1 MADNTTQSVNQ
12 AQDATCSMQQTIQ
25 DLMGVQMNVFQRL
38 GEVQQ
43 KAFSQAV
50 KAINAQFQLL
60 SRTCD
65 PREFASA
72 QADLVKEYGQRYVD
86 CANQAIDITVQAWQ
100 EYGDR
105 LEKTVNTVTDKAQR
119 AASPRKA
126 A

>member
-1 MADNTTQSVNQ
+1 MTDNTTQLVNQ
-12 AQDATCSMQQTIQ
+12 AQDATHSMHQTLQ

-38 GEVQQ
+38 GEVQRRV
-43 KAFSQAV
+43 FSQAV
-50 KAINAQFQLL
+50 EAANAQFQLL
-60 SRTCD
+60 RRTRD

-86 CANQAIDITVQAWQ
+86 CANQAIDITMQAWQ

-119 AASPRKA
+119 ADSPRKA

>member
-12 AQDATCSMQQTIQ
+12 AQDATRSMYQTIQ
-25 DLMGVQMNVFQRL
+25 DLMGVQMKVFQRL
-38 GEVQQ
+38 GEVQR

-50 KAINAQFQLL
+50 EATNAQFQLL
-60 SRTCD
+60 SRTRD

-72 QADLVKEYGQRYVD
+72 QADLVKKYGQRYVD

-119 AASPRKA
+119 ADSPRKA

>member
-1 MADNTTQSVNQ
+1 MTDNTTQVVNQ
-12 AQDATCSMQQTIQ
+12 AQDATRSMQQTIQ

-38 GEVQQ
+38 GEVQR

-50 KAINAQFQLL
+50 EATNAQFQLL
-60 SRTCD
+60 RRTGD
-65 PREFASA
+65 LREFASA
-72 QADLVKEYGQRYVD
+72 QADLVKEYGQRYVN
-86 CANQAIDITVQAWQ
+86 CVNQAIDVTVQAWQ

-119 AASPRKA
+119 AALPKKA

>member
-1 MADNTTQSVNQ
+1 MTDNTTQSVNQ
-12 AQDATCSMQQTIQ
+12 AQDATRSMHQTIQ
-25 DLMGVQMNVFQRL
+25 DLIGVQMNVFQRL

-50 KAINAQFQLL
+50 KATNAQFQLL
-60 SRTCD
+60 SQTRD
-65 PREFASA
+65 PREFAFA
-72 QADLVKEYGQRYVD
+72 QADLVKEYGQRYVN

-119 AASPRKA
+119 AASPRKVV
-126 A
+126 

>member
-1 MADNTTQSVNQ
+1 MTDNTTQLVNQ
-12 AQDATCSMQQTIQ
+12 AQDATRSMQQTLQ
-25 DLMGVQMNVFQRL
+25 DLVGVQMNVFQRL
-38 GEVQQ
+38 GEVQR

-50 KAINAQFQLL
+50 EATNAQFQLL
-60 SRTCD
+60 SRSSD

-105 LEKTVNTVTDKAQR
+105 LEKTVNTATDKAQW
-119 AASPRKA
+119 ADSPRKA

>member
-1 MADNTTQSVNQ
+1 MTDNTTQLVSQ
-12 AQDATCSMQQTIQ
+12 AQDATRSVQQTIQ
-25 DLMGVQMNVFQRL
+25 DLMGVQMKVFQRL
-38 GEVQQ
+38 GEVQR

-50 KAINAQFQLL
+50 EATNAQFQLL
-60 SRTCD
+60 SRSSD

-72 QADLVKEYGQRYVD
+72 QADLVKKYGQRYVD

-119 AASPRKA
+119 ADSPRKA

>member
-1 MADNTTQSVNQ
+1 MTDNATQVVNQ
-12 AQDATCSMQQTIQ
+12 AQDATRSMYQTLQ

-43 KAFSQAV
+43 KVFSQTV

-60 SRTCD
+60 SRTSD
-65 PREFASA
+65 LREFAFV
-72 QADLVKEYGQRYVD
+72 QADLVREYGQRYVN
-86 CANQAIDITVQAWQ
+86 CANQAIDITVQGWQ

-105 LEKTVNTVTDKAQR
+105 LEKTVNTVTDKAKR
-119 AASPRKA
+119 AASPSKA

>member
-1 MADNTTQSVNQ
+1 MTDNTTQLVNQ
-12 AQDATCSMQQTIQ
+12 AQDATHSTHQTLQ

-38 GEVQQ
+38 GKVQQ

-50 KAINAQFQLL
+50 KATNAQFQLL
-60 SRTCD
+60 SRTRD

-105 LEKTVNTVTDKAQR
+105 LEKTVDTVTDKAKQ

>member
-1 MADNTTQSVNQ
+1 MTDNTTQLVSQ
-12 AQDATCSMQQTIQ
+12 AQDATRSVQQTIQ
-25 DLMGVQMNVFQRL
+25 DLMGVQMKVFQRL

-50 KAINAQFQLL
+50 EATNAQFQLL
-60 SRTCD
+60 SRTRD

-86 CANQAIDITVQAWQ
+86 CANQAIDITVQGWQ

-119 AASPRKA
+119 AASPSKA

>member
-1 MADNTTQSVNQ
+1 MTDNTTQLVNQ
-12 AQDATCSMQQTIQ
+12 AQDATRSMQQTIQ
-25 DLMGVQMNVFQRL
+25 DLVGVQMKVFQRL
-38 GEVQQ
+38 GEVQR

-50 KAINAQFQLL
+50 EATNTQFQLL
-60 SRTCD
+60 SRTRD

-72 QADLVKEYGQRYVD
+72 QADLVKKYGQRYVD

-119 AASPRKA
+119 ADSPRKA

>member
-1 MADNTTQSVNQ
+1 MTDNTTQLVSQ
-12 AQDATCSMQQTIQ
+12 AQDATRSVQQTIQ

-38 GEVQQ
+38 GEVQR
-43 KAFSQAV
+43 KAFSQAIE
-50 KAINAQFQLL
+50 ATNAQFQLF
-60 SRTCD
+60 SRTRD
-65 PREFASA
+65 LREFASA
-72 QADLVKEYGQRYVD
+72 QADLVKKYGQRYVD

-119 AASPRKA
+119 AASPSKA

>member
-1 MADNTTQSVNQ
+1 MTDNTTQSVNQ
-12 AQDATCSMQQTIQ
+12 AQDATRSIHQTLQ
-25 DLMGVQMNVFQRL
+25 DLIGVQMNVFQRL
-38 GEVQQ
+38 GKVQQ

-50 KAINAQFQLL
+50 EATNAQFQLL
-60 SRTCD
+60 SRSSD

-119 AASPRKA
+119 ADSPRKA

>member
-1 MADNTTQSVNQ
+1 MIDNTTQLVNQ
-12 AQDATCSMQQTIQ
+12 AQDATRSMHQTIH
-25 DLMGVQMNVFQRL
+25 DLVGVQINVFQRL

-50 KAINAQFQLL
+50 EATNAQFQLL
-60 SRTCD
+60 SRTRD

-72 QADLVKEYGQRYVD
+72 QADLVKKYGQRYVD

-105 LEKTVNTVTDKAQR
+105 LEKTVNTVTDKAQQ
-119 AASPRKA
+119 ADSPRKA